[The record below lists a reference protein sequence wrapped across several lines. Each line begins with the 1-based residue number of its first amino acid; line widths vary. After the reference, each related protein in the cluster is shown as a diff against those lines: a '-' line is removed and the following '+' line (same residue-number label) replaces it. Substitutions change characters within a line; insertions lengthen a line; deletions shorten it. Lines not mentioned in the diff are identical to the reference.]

1 MGRGLEDN
9 AAREPGSIVNEASG
23 RRTIKPDMGTTNALD
38 ESVEAPGGSSSGNFC
53 QIEQGEH
60 LKDPTVTADTMAT
73 KIKTV
78 PNAAPSTCETAD
90 DLKPETHKV
99 TLKHPIGESSDESEP
114 VPKKHKID
122 HQENLAPGSL
132 DIESQNA
139 ANSTHN
145 IELENGPSPPA
156 QQHVLHEQK
165 TEPGGT
171 ATPSHSQ
178 GISPSSENPDQE
190 NGQPPSVLQPA
201 LEQNSEPEGAATPPR
216 GASPSSQNPNR
227 ENEHPPSVRQLHE
240 NLCGML
246 GEHVIINEGAL
257 GTPLPPNER
266 LILLRSPDQYGNLV
280 MSLNYYMENF
290 GEIPTDISVP
300 QYSVHY
306 GRHIPEINSYLFI
319 HVNEDF
325 SQLFNDSD
333 NANDGDVDAEADDA
347 IINEFSRN

>member
-90 DLKPETHKV
+90 DLKPVTHKV

-190 NGQPPSVLQPA
+190 NGQPPSVLQ
-201 LEQNSEPEGAATPPR
+201 
-216 GASPSSQNPNR
+216 
-227 ENEHPPSVRQLHE
+227 LHE

-319 HVNEDF
+319 PVNEDF

>member
-1 MGRGLEDN
+1 MRFKLVISNMGRGLEDN

-53 QIEQGEH
+53 QIEH
-60 LKDPTVTADTMAT
+60 
-73 KIKTV
+73 
-78 PNAAPSTCETAD
+78 
-90 DLKPETHKV
+90 
-99 TLKHPIGESSDESEP
+99 EP

-319 HVNEDF
+319 PVNEDF

>member
-1 MGRGLEDN
+1 MRFKLVISNMGRGLEDN

-90 DLKPETHKV
+90 DLKPVTHKV

-190 NGQPPSVLQPA
+190 NGQPPSVLQ
-201 LEQNSEPEGAATPPR
+201 
-216 GASPSSQNPNR
+216 
-227 ENEHPPSVRQLHE
+227 LHE

-319 HVNEDF
+319 PVNEDF

>member
-1 MGRGLEDN
+1 MRFKLVISNMGRGLEDN

-90 DLKPETHKV
+90 DLKPVTHKV

-156 QQHVLHEQK
+156 Q
-165 TEPGGT
+165 
-171 ATPSHSQ
+171 
-178 GISPSSENPDQE
+178 
-190 NGQPPSVLQPA
+190 QPA

-319 HVNEDF
+319 PVNEDF